1 MHVYI
6 QRYFAF
12 FYTNV
17 HAFMTVFITWKN
29 TCRAVSAYNNKC
41 MQQVYYVVTSL
52 MQSVTFVTSLPPF
65 EQHFNHRDQACRINT
80 VFKRYIHNANIRSD
94 RGYSPNQ
101 FV

>member
-29 TCRAVSAYNNKC
+29 TCRAVSAYNNKF

-65 EQHFNHRDQACRINT
+65 EQHFNHRD
-80 VFKRYIHNANIRSD
+80 
-94 RGYSPNQ
+94 
-101 FV
+101 